1 MTKAEIARRVSWA
14 TQLSIPQCLKLI
26 DCMLESISA
35 SVADGHRV
43 HFRKFGSF
51 YPREKA
57 ERIGRNPRTGESVM
71 ITARRIPCFKPSAE
85 LKGAVNK

>member
-71 ITARRIPCFKPSAE
+71 KTARRIPCFKPSAE

>member
-14 TQLSIPQCLKLI
+14 TQLSIPQCLKII
-26 DCMLESISA
+26 DCILESISA

-57 ERIGRNPRTGESVM
+57 ERIGRNPRTGESVI
-71 ITARRIPCFKPSAE
+71 ITARRIPCFKASAE

>member
-1 MTKAEIARRVSWA
+1 MTKAQIARRVSWA

-57 ERIGRNPRTGESVM
+57 ERIGRNPKTGESVI
-71 ITARRIPCFKPSAE
+71 ITARRIPCFKASAE
-85 LKGAVNK
+85 LKSAVNK